1 MTLANVRLWGGRIV
15 LGLLFVVLLSA
26 CAAKFD
32 TNEYSRM
39 VDIRYSLD
47 AVNCQDPVRARIMAT
62 TVKQHTDWL
71 ALYSQH
77 LPDNSNTQAMVAALN
92 RSAAGFS
99 ARYNNATPS
108 PAYCRAKVQNL
119 QAEIDIILKTTGRRP
134 R

>member
-1 MTLANVRLWGGRIV
+1 MTQRTIGYTMLAMLFAI
-15 LGLLFVVLLSA
+15 LLTG
-26 CAAKFD
+26 CAAPFD
-32 TNEYSRM
+32 PNEYSRM

-47 AVNCQDPVRARIMAT
+47 AANCQDPVGARIMAT

-77 LPDNSNTQAMVAALN
+77 LPDNSNTQGMIAALN
-92 RSAAGFS
+92 RSATEFAT
-99 ARYNNATPS
+99 RYQNATPS

>member
-1 MTLANVRLWGGRIV
+1 MTLANIRLWGGRIV

-32 TNEYSRM
+32 SKEYGRM

-47 AVNCQDPVRARIMAT
+47 AVNCQDPSSARTMAI

-77 LPDNSNTQAMVAALN
+77 LPDNSNTQAMVAALD
-92 RSAAGFS
+92 RSATEFAT
-99 ARYNNATPS
+99 RYQNATPS
-108 PAYCRAKVQNL
+108 QAYCRAKVQNL
-119 QAEIDIILKTTGRRP
+119 QVEIDIILKTTGRRP